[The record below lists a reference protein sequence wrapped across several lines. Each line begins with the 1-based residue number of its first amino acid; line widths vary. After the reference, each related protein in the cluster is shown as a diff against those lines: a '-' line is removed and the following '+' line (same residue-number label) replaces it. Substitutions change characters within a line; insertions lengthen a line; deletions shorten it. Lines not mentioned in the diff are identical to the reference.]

1 MTVVAALWPGT
12 KGNFCGSRASS
23 RWVGGCGMP
32 LVEALRPEAKGQLLQ
47 LRG

>member
-1 MTVVAALWPGT
+1 MTVVAALWPET
-12 KGNFCGSRASS
+12 KVQILWLKGQH

-32 LVEALRPEAKGQLLQ
+32 LVEALRPETKGQLLQ